1 MGIKTTYLVTREL
14 AIEAI
19 KEKINN
25 ATDEQLGDI
34 LETVVDN
41 KFYNFII
48 VDQEYIEIEKK
59 NKYFVTVFESV
70 GSLPESDSYYE

>member
-1 MGIKTTYLVTREL
+1 MSIKTTYLVTREL
-14 AIEAI
+14 AIESI
-19 KEKINN
+19 VKKINN

-48 VDQEYIEIEKK
+48 VDQSIIEIEKQ
-59 NKYFVTVFESV
+59 NKYFVNVFESV
-70 GSLPESDSYYE
+70 NSLPNTDSYYE